1 MKDPGLIRHPGGSG
15 PGEQELAEPVGRAPR
30 EAVPTDPRDDRGGD
44 RPRIVVVAA
53 ARLLSFGTARLLEE
67 AGIPAV
73 GTLRSAQGLARARR
87 RLQLDAVVAVSADG
101 GEDLVAVLR
110 DDRLAGLRRIVLVPP
125 TSVVVHG
132 GGDGEV
138 QVLPLTLSAR
148 RLHRAVTGPRSA
160 LSRSEVVVGAE
171 GSLTVRQQEVLT
183 LVVEGLSNQE
193 AAERLGV
200 GVETVKTH
208 LRTVYRK
215 LGVRSRAE
223 AVTRYM
229 EVSTA

>member
-1 MKDPGLIRHPGGSG
+1 MKDPGLVRPPVGTGA
-15 PGEQELAEPVGRAPR
+15 GEQELPEPPGPPPR
-30 EAVPTDPRDDRGGD
+30 EAAPAGRGEEP
-44 RPRIVVVAA
+44 PRIVVVAG

-87 RLQLDAVVAVSADG
+87 RLRLDAVVAITVDG
-101 GEDLVAVLR
+101 SDDLITILH
-110 DDRLAGLRRIVLVPP
+110 DERLAGLRRIVLMPP
-125 TSVVVHG
+125 TSVVIHG
-132 GGDGEV
+132 GGDREV
-138 QVLPLTLSAR
+138 QVLPLTLSAG
-148 RLHRAVTGPRSA
+148 RLRRAVTGPAPA

-171 GSLTVRQQEVLT
+171 GSLTVRQQEVLN
-183 LVVEGLSNQE
+183 LVVEGLSNLE

-208 LRTVYRK
+208 LRTIYRK

-229 EVSTA
+229 EVSAA